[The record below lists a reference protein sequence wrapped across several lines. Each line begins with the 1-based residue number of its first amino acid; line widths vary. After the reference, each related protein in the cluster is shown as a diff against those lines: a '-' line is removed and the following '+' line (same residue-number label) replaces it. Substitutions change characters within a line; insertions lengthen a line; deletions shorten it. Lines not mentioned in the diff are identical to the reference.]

1 MCGRYYIDD
10 QTGAEILE
18 LLQDIDRQ
26 LVHALRPGDVYPSEN
41 TVVLYEQ
48 SRLVTPGLMSW
59 GFPGFDRKG
68 LIINARCE
76 GALDKRTFRE
86 SLLHRRCIIP
96 AAGFYEWNS
105 RKEKNTFS
113 RRNRQPIFMGGCFD
127 LFANHP
133 RFVIL
138 TAPADPVV
146 APVHHRMPLI
156 FEPGDIKN
164 WLCDDGFAQAVLQ
177 NVGGSVPTA
186 PAGSGFRAPGG
197 TAPHAPD
204 GSGFRDPSG
213 RAPHGLA
220 SAGSSA
226 PGGGMP
232 HAPASSA
239 PSILERHQEYEQLSL
254 F

>member
-26 LVHALRPGDVYPSEN
+26 LVHALRPGDVHPSEN
-41 TVVLYEQ
+41 AVVLYEQ

-86 SLLHRRCIIP
+86 SLLRRRCIIP

-105 RKEKNTFS
+105 KKEKNTFS
-113 RRNRQPIFMGGCFD
+113 RRNRQPVFMGGCFNV
-127 LFANHP
+127 FANHP

-138 TAPADPVV
+138 TAPADSVV

-177 NVGGSVPTA
+177 NVGGSVATA
-186 PAGSGFRAPGG
+186 HAGMEPHAPGGRAPHSFANTEPHGPGSSGFRAPGG
-197 TAPHAPD
+197 TAPQAPT
-204 GSGFRDPSG
+204 G
-213 RAPHGLA
+213 
-220 SAGSSA
+220 
-226 PGGGMP
+226 
-232 HAPASSA
+232 SA
-239 PSILERHQEYEQLSL
+239 PSVLERHQEYEQLSL